1 MVDAAKPQLAAS
13 ATGVWTRPLVVAW
26 CLVLTIVL
34 GSWWSRTPRLD
45 LPGTLRLLAD
55 GDLDGAERSAQQERL
70 LALAAAA
77 PADDLTAAW
86 ARCLAAVA
94 LGRPAEHAAALQLL
108 GGDPPKR
115 FPPREMQELL
125 AMGDPLLANLLR
137 ALVAAG
143 QGDAPAAAQ
152 AFQQVHHQS
161 RLMGRP
167 FAAELAA
174 AALKPK

>member
-1 MVDAAKPQLAAS
+1 
-13 ATGVWTRPLVVAW
+13 
-26 CLVLTIVL
+26 
-34 GSWWSRTPRLD
+34 
-45 LPGTLRLLAD
+45 
-55 GDLDGAERSAQQERL
+55 
-70 LALAAAA
+70 
-77 PADDLTAAW
+77 
-86 ARCLAAVA
+86 
-94 LGRPAEHAAALQLL
+94 
-108 GGDPPKR
+108 
-115 FPPREMQELL
+115 MQELL